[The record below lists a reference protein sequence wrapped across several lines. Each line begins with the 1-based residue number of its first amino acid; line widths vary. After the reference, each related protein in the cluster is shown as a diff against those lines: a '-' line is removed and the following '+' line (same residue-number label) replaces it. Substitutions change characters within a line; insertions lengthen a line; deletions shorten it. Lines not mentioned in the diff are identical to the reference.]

1 MDEVRTAT
9 VLTLH
14 GRLVEDTVGALE
26 PMLTGLLVADRP
38 WLVIDLSEVAVCD
51 TAGAAMLAGAARLAR
66 ERGGEV
72 RLAAPSPA
80 MSSWL
85 MTDIPTFTSVDGAV
99 EADFTPDDG
108 SLDGDAEI
116 DPGPASCIEPLDT
129 WHRPVVAFGAR
140 RPQWRVRT
148 SDRARSRRGPA
159 SRRP

>member
-1 MDEVRTAT
+1 MDESRTAM

-26 PMLTGLLVADRP
+26 PMLTGLLVAHQLR
-38 WLVIDLSEVAVCD
+38 LVIDLSEVAVCD

-66 ERGGEV
+66 ERGGER

-80 MSSWL
+80 MSPWL
-85 MTDIPTFTSVDGAV
+85 HTGDAMAGIATFTSVDGAV
-99 EADFTPDDG
+99 AADD
-108 SLDGDAEI
+108 LDHPEPAPCI
-116 DPGPASCIEPLDT
+116 DPVDPWRRPAVT
-129 WHRPVVAFGAR
+129 AFGAR

-159 SRRP
+159 SRRR

>member
-1 MDEVRTAT
+1 M

-14 GRLVEDTVGALE
+14 GRLVEDTVRALE
-26 PMLTGLLVADRP
+26 PMLTGLLGADRLR
-38 WLVIDLSEVAVCD
+38 LVIDLSEVAVCD

-66 ERGGEV
+66 ERGGEL

-80 MSSWL
+80 MGPWL
-85 MTDIPTFTSVDGAV
+85 TAGDAMAGIATFGSVDGAV
-99 EADFTPDDG
+99 AADDH
-108 SLDGDAEI
+108 
-116 DPGPASCIEPLDT
+116 DPLATAPCFEPLDT
-129 WHRPVVAFGAR
+129 LSRPATIAFGAR